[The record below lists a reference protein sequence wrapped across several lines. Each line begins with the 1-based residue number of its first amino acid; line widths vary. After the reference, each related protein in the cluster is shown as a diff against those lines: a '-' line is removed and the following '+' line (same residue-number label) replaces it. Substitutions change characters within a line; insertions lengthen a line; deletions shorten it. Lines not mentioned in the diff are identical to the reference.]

1 MATRKYMRRNQYN
14 HQPGKEYCNQIGLPF
29 WDEDFANHCDLLARE
44 HGLKQAAWNRMVQEY
59 AWKIK
64 ITWNPASYSVW
75 QRIKFAL
82 FFLNPFHKKDK

>member
-59 AWKIK
+59 AWKTK
-64 ITWNPASYSVW
+64 ITWNPSNYSVW